1 MHIIYVTGMRYIFP
15 FFLKWWICA
24 ILLFLSSKMH
34 FQIHLCIII
43 PFEKRFLFFQ
53 EHWNRRPFMVKSTIK
68 HLIADVTDTW
78 WRMLHYQI
86 IFAPQKTLKIKV
98 ITNAKSRIFL
108 LWENCFKDSELII
121 VVIQSNSKVHWLT
134 LKNYSLLKIMI
145 SDSLSANSKSM
156 KILNL

>member
-53 EHWNRRPFMVKSTIK
+53 EHWNRRPFMVKSAIK

-86 IFAPQKTLKIKV
+86 IFASQKTLRIKV
-98 ITNAKSRIFL
+98 ITNAKTQICQP
-108 LWENCFKDSELII
+108 WENWLQRDWMYNCCYLIDFKI
-121 VVIQSNSKVHWLT
+121 
-134 LKNYSLLKIMI
+134 SLGYTIK
-145 SDSLSANSKSM
+145 
-156 KILNL
+156 

>member
-1 MHIIYVTGMRYIFP
+1 MDVRNILFIKKRFNFLFVPGHKLLHIIYVTGMRYIFP
-15 FFLKWWICA
+15 FFLKRWICA

-86 IFAPQKTLKIKV
+86 IFAPQKTLKI
-98 ITNAKSRIFL
+98 SRIIK
-108 LWENCFKDSELII
+108 EHKGA
-121 VVIQSNSKVHWLT
+121 
-134 LKNYSLLKIMI
+134 IMI
-145 SDSLSANSKSM
+145 LELLYTLLFMHEWYQIVNWNNM
-156 KILNL
+156 IL